1 MHHVGD
7 DLRSFLMGF
16 VYSFVIEPMKCQK
29 VSLLKVVTR
38 REMTGLFEDEV
49 TKAKSSM
56 KGVFLIR
63 SSGHTRLFGRKNAR
77 FVSSLKTCGDI
88 SEVAV
93 VY

>member
-1 MHHVGD
+1 
-7 DLRSFLMGF
+7 MGF
-16 VYSFVIEPMKCQK
+16 VNSFVIEPMKCQK

-38 REMTGLFEDEV
+38 REMTGLLEDEV

-56 KGVFLIR
+56 KRVFLIR

-93 VY
+93 VC